1 LARIEFAIEVAGD
14 LDRIVDHLTQHD
26 ASRID
31 ERIAGLIDAIE
42 VLTHSPLVGCPV
54 RHDLR
59 ELIVGR
65 AAEGCLAL
73 YKNIPEID
81 TVFVLAIRS
90 HREAG
95 YAKRDDVDSKKQ

>member
-1 LARIEFAIEVAGD
+1 LARIEFATEVAGD

-31 ERIAGLIDAIE
+31 ERITGLIDAIE
-42 VLTHSPLVGCPV
+42 VLTHSPLVGRPV

-65 AAEGCLAL
+65 AADGYLVL
-73 YKNIPEID
+73 YKYIPEID
-81 TVFVLAIRS
+81 TAFVLAVRS
-90 HREAG
+90 QREAG
-95 YAKRDDVDSKKQ
+95 YANRDDVDS